1 MNCRTLN
8 RLPGGC
14 LALLALGLAALPAM
28 AAPNSDSVSIVH
40 KGFESLKHGS
50 FGDSGANTYVS
61 AKGNL
66 QTIHR
71 WDLNRDGLTNDL
83 DRDALVSLS
92 TSSNCTLAQGQY
104 R

>member
-1 MNCRTLN
+1 MKANYDALVTSLTDTLN
-8 RLPGGC
+8 SQKACPGDAN
-14 LALLALGLAALPAM
+14 LDALV
-28 AAPNSDSVSIVH
+28 NSADLDNQAEWRTIT
-40 KGFESLKHGS
+40 
-50 FGDSGANTYVS
+50 DNTS
-61 AKGNL
+61 
-66 QTIHR
+66 TW